1 MTLQY
6 QLTPTGLEIPAYY
19 GGEED
24 HRVMARNL
32 WRIDALLSG
41 QAGGIGGGT
50 VENGLLVVQHQ
61 GQPYALLPLEGG
73 QLKANIAHRTGLSAS
88 LATLS
93 GLDGEI
99 SVATDEPALYLHNGV
114 ANGARKFR
122 SIAGTPAGSVLL
134 GRSGSDVRTGANDA
148 VALGSNAVAETAG
161 QFIQGSAIPGASMSV
176 YKMASML
183 IMSAGPRYANAKDM
197 MAASPADAT
206 ALMKL
211 PRGVHKLRITA
222 MCQDSTNN
230 KVATFTGSGRV
241 FIGPGADFAA
251 AVQHDVAFTLDAGSL
266 GDTTINALVPS
277 FVLHK
282 TDAGGSGFEAFAVKV
297 AGDASRIINWTVV
310 AEVFTF
316 GSVA

>member
-122 SIAGTPAGSVLL
+122 SIAGGPAGSILL
-134 GRSGSDVRTGANDA
+134 GRTGSDVRTGANDA

-230 KVATFTGSGRV
+230 KIATFTGSGRV
-241 FIGPGADFAA
+241 YIGSGDYVAA
-251 AVQHDVAFTLDAGSL
+251 TAHDVTFTLDAGSL
-266 GDTTINALVPS
+266 GDATINALVPS

>member
-161 QFIQGSAIPGASMSV
+161 QFIQGSAIPGVSMSV

-183 IMSAGPRYANAKDM
+183 LMSAGPRYANAKDM
-197 MAASPADAT
+197 MAASPANAT
-206 ALMKL
+206 ELMKL
-211 PRGVHKLRITA
+211 PSGTHKLRITA

-241 FIGPGADFAA
+241 YNANGYAT
-251 AVQHDVAFTLDAGSL
+251 AVHDVAFTLDSGSL
-266 GDTTINALVPS
+266 GDATIDALVPT
-277 FVLHK
+277 FVMHK
-282 TDAGGSGFEAFAVKV
+282 TDTGGSGFDAYAVKV
-297 AGDASRIINWTVV
+297 AGDASRIINWIVV